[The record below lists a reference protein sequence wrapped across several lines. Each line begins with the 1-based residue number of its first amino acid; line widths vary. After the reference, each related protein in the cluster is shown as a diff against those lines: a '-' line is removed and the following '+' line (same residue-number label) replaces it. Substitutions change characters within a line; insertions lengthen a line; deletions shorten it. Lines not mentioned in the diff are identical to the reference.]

1 MEKNARI
8 TFITT
13 SGLKSTTAQTNRK
26 LAIAS
31 GIVRKQVQCDWIL
44 LSPEIDEAIVRSY
57 ASVIRFIGLRGN
69 NARFALTKCGR
80 AAFFLLG
87 LIRVIKCCSSS
98 KCVKTDS
105 FMLFGE
111 SFMMLKSLQIIL
123 SMYKVRVYHERGE
136 HPYYNDN
143 VGFFKKINIH
153 LYMRYVV
160 PRFTALFVISTALE
174 EYFAK
179 WISNYS
185 NNPRVFLL
193 PMLVDLD
200 SLGDSTMSNGEIQ
213 VSIANDTKDI
223 VFVGSLYGD
232 KDGVYD
238 LIKAFSFIC
247 DEFPHSR
254 LILIGDNRDRTR
266 MEKIHLAMKKVPSP
280 DRVVF
285 TGLLS
290 RVEVGE
296 WLRRS
301 YCLALSRPDNKQA
314 RYGFPTKLG
323 EYLASGKPVVVTS
336 VGDIPLYLKDNH
348 DSFICH
354 PDDPREFAHKL
365 HMCLSDELRASS
377 VGDNGYKL
385 AQTIFSPQIGV
396 KVLIN
401 ELQHDE
407 L

>member
-1 MEKNARI
+1 
-8 TFITT
+8 
-13 SGLKSTTAQTNRK
+13 
-26 LAIAS
+26 
-31 GIVRKQVQCDWIL
+31 
-44 LSPEIDEAIVRSY
+44 
-57 ASVIRFIGLRGN
+57 
-69 NARFALTKCGR
+69 
-80 AAFFLLG
+80 
-87 LIRVIKCCSSS
+87 
-98 KCVKTDS
+98 
-105 FMLFGE
+105 
-111 SFMMLKSLQIIL
+111 
-123 SMYKVRVYHERGE
+123 
-136 HPYYNDN
+136 
-143 VGFFKKINIH
+143 
-153 LYMRYVV
+153 
-160 PRFTALFVISTALE
+160 
-174 EYFAK
+174 
-179 WISNYS
+179 
-185 NNPRVFLL
+185 
-193 PMLVDLD
+193 
-200 SLGDSTMSNGEIQ
+200 
-213 VSIANDTKDI
+213 
-223 VFVGSLYGD
+223 
-232 KDGVYD
+232 
-238 LIKAFSFIC
+238 
-247 DEFPHSR
+247 
-254 LILIGDNRDRTR
+254 
-266 MEKIHLAMKKVPSP
+266 VPSP

-336 VGDIPLYLKDNH
+336 VGDIPLYLIDNH